1 MSRRGSQTFVYDC
14 APCIAAR
21 TSIAGPKEGK
31 GPLGDEFDVVLEDDL
46 LGMKSWELAEGE
58 MVRQAVEM
66 TAQRANLPLD
76 QVQLMISGDLNNQII
91 ASSFAARALG
101 VPFFGQYGACST
113 FVQSLVLGAA
123 LICGGFVENAVC
135 CASSH
140 FCTAERQFRFPL
152 EMGTQR
158 PPQASWTATACG
170 CALLRQ
176 GYCDS
181 GLRVTAGTVG
191 RVVDLQIKDA
201 NHMGAAMAPAVY
213 DTIAAHLADMGRT
226 PSDYDL
232 IATGDLGW
240 IGRNLLVELF
250 RRGGVDMPDARLI
263 DCGNSLFYQEQDAHA
278 GGSGCGCV
286 AAVSC
291 GWLMKRIESGELR
304 RVLIAGSGAM
314 LSPTSTQQGE
324 SIPSISYA
332 VCIEGGKV

>member
-1 MSRRGSQTFVYDC
+1 MSESLSIGSM
-14 APCIAAR
+14 IAD
-21 TSIAGPKEGK
+21 GG
-31 GPLGDEFDVVLEDDL
+31 
-46 LGMKSWELAEGE
+46 
-58 MVRQAVEM
+58 
-66 TAQRANLPLD
+66 
-76 QVQLMISGDLNNQII
+76 
-91 ASSFAARALG
+91 FADRLI
-101 VPFFGQYGACST
+101 CST
-113 FVQSLVLGAA
+113 
-123 LICGGFVENAVC
+123 C
-135 CASSH
+135 SH

-170 CALLRQ
+170 CALLAR
-176 GYCDS
+176 GGS
-181 GLRVTAGTVG
+181 GHGLRVTSGTVG

-213 DTIAAHLADMGRT
+213 DTIAAHLADMRRT
-226 PSDYDL
+226 PADYDL

-332 VCIEGGKV
+332 VCIEGGDA